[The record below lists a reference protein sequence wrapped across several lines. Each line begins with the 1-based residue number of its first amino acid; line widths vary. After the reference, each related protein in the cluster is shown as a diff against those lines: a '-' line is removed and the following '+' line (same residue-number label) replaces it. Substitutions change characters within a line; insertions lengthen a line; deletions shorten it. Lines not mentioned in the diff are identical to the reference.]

1 MDFKVCWTTKI
12 YTLGKQK
19 ARAPPRT
26 HYAAYRRSLSMV
38 EASKISHSV
47 LSMSQ
52 LDQNCEGVGVGSS
65 SVIADAWFGP
75 VPIVRLRKYNSILGV

>member
-1 MDFKVCWTTKI
+1 MC
-12 YTLGKQK
+12 TLRKRK
-19 ARAPPRT
+19 ARALPRT

-52 LDQNCEGVGVGSS
+52 LDQNCEGVGEVSS
-65 SVIADAWFGP
+65 SVIADTLFGP
-75 VPIVRLRKYNSILGV
+75 VSIARLQKYKPITVP